1 MKHVFLPFGLDGVDK
16 APLEVA
22 AHLAEHYDGRAIA
35 MFYPRPVESPL
46 VDPMGVGII
55 DYADQGP
62 DLAREADTALATMRA
77 RIQGLGAGAERVMLH
92 DQPLKARFG
101 IGEQARLFDL
111 TVVGKAEET
120 DWRAVFETA
129 LFEGGRPVMLVP
141 TGWTRPSGDTV
152 GVAWN
157 RSTETARLIGQS
169 LPVLRAAKRAVVIE
183 IEGWAMPG
191 PDGTALVNY
200 LKLHGVAAESGTG
213 AAIDARP
220 RAGRSRPG
228 RGGRHRPAAE
238 GRLHPEPAEADDL
251 RRRHQRHHCR
261 RHHAGRVRALT
272 TEIPDERQR
281 VRYRRYWRP
290 QT

>member
-1 MKHVFLPFGLDGVDK
+1 MKHVFLPFGLDGVER

-22 AHLAEHYDGRAIA
+22 AHLAERYDGRAVA

-62 DLAREADTALATMRA
+62 DLAREADTALAAMRA
-77 RIQGLGAGAERVMLH
+77 RIQGLGAGAERVTLSET
-92 DQPLKARFG
+92 PLKARFG

-111 TVVGKAEET
+111 TVVGKSDET

-141 TGWTRPSGDTV
+141 VGWTRPSGDTV

-169 LPVLRAAKRAVVIE
+169 LPLLRAAKRAVVIE
-183 IEGWAMPG
+183 IEGWSIPG
-191 PDGTALVNY
+191 PDGGALVDY
-200 LKLHGVAAESGTG
+200 LRLHGVAAEGV
-213 AAIDARP
+213 AAP
-220 RAGRSRPG
+220 RSMRGPG
-228 RGGRHRPAAE
+228 
-238 GRLHPEPAEADDL
+238 LDVLDQAEASGVDL
-251 RRRHQRHHCR
+251 LLKGAYTQSR
-261 RHHAGRVRALT
+261 L
-272 TEIPDERQR
+272 RQMIFGGATSDIIADATMP
-281 VRYRRYWRP
+281 VVFAH
-290 QT
+290 

>member
-1 MKHVFLPFGLDGVDK
+1 MKHVFLPFGLDGVER

-22 AHLAEHYDGRAIA
+22 AHLAERFDGRAVA

-62 DLAREADTALATMRA
+62 DLAREADTALTAMRG
-77 RIQGLGAGAERVMLH
+77 RISGLGATAGRVVLN

-101 IGEQARLFDL
+101 IGEHARLFDL

-129 LFEGGRPVMLVP
+129 LFEGGRSVMLTP
-141 TGWTRPSGDTV
+141 IGWTRPSGDTV

-169 LPVLRAAKRAVVIE
+169 MPLLRAAKKVVVIE
-183 IEGWAMPG
+183 IEGWSVPG
-191 PDGTALVNY
+191 PDGAALVDY
-200 LKLHGVAAESGTG
+200 LKLHGVAAEVAMGSRS
-213 AAIDARP
+213 AR
-220 RAGRSRPG
+220 GPG
-228 RGGRHRPAAE
+228 
-238 GRLHPEPAEADDL
+238 LDVLDQAEAAGVDL
-251 RRRHQRHHCR
+251 LVKGAYTQSR
-261 RHHAGRVRALT
+261 L
-272 TEIPDERQR
+272 RQMIFGGATSDIIADATMP
-281 VRYRRYWRP
+281 VVFAH
-290 QT
+290 

>member
-22 AHLAEHYDGRAIA
+22 AHLAEHYDGRAVA

-62 DLAREADTALATMRA
+62 DLAREADTALAAMRA
-77 RIQGLGAGAERVMLH
+77 RIAGLGTGAERVVLH
-92 DQPLKARFG
+92 GQPLKARFG

-191 PDGTALVNY
+191 PDGAALVHY
-200 LKLHGVAAESGTG
+200 LTLHGVAAELVQ
-213 AAIDARP
+213 AP
-220 RAGRSRPG
+220 RSMRGPG
-228 RGGRHRPAAE
+228 
-238 GRLHPEPAEADDL
+238 LDVLDQAEAAGIDL
-251 RRRHQRHHCR
+251 LLKGAYTQSR
-261 RHHAGRVRALT
+261 L
-272 TEIPDERQR
+272 RQMIFGGATSDIIADATMP
-281 VRYRRYWRP
+281 VVFAH
-290 QT
+290 

>member
-1 MKHVFLPFGLDGVDK
+1 MKHIFLPFGLDGVER

-22 AHLAEHYDGRAIA
+22 AHLAERHSGRAVA

-62 DLAREADTALATMRA
+62 DLVREADTALASMRT
-77 RIQGLGAGAERVMLH
+77 RIEALGGAAVTLSE
-92 DQPLKARFG
+92 QPLKARFG

-111 TVVGKAEET
+111 TVVSKADET

-141 TGWTRPSGDTV
+141 VGWDRPTGDVV

-169 LPVLRAAKRAVVIE
+169 LPILRAAKKAVVIE
-183 IEGWAMPG
+183 IEGWSVPG
-191 PDGTALVNY
+191 PDGGALVDY
-200 LKLHGVAAESGTG
+200 LKLHGVAAEGVTG
-213 AAIDARP
+213 P
-220 RAGRSRPG
+220 RSMRGPG
-228 RGGRHRPAAE
+228 
-238 GRLHPEPAEADDL
+238 LDVLDQAEAAGVDL
-251 RRRHQRHHCR
+251 LLKGAYTQSR
-261 RHHAGRVRALT
+261 L
-272 TEIPDERQR
+272 RQMIFGGATSDIIADATMP
-281 VRYRRYWRP
+281 VVFAH
-290 QT
+290 

>member
-1 MKHVFLPFGLDGVDK
+1 MKHVFLPFGLDGVER

-22 AHLAEHYDGRAIA
+22 VHLADRYDGRAVA

-62 DLAREADTALATMRA
+62 DLAREAEQAVAAMRA
-77 RIQGLGAGAERVMLH
+77 RIQGLGAAGDRATLSDR
-92 DQPLKARFG
+92 PLKARFG

-111 TVVGKAEET
+111 TVVGKSDET

-141 TGWTRPSGDTV
+141 VGWTRPSGDTV

-169 LPVLRAAKRAVVIE
+169 LPILRAAKRAVVIE
-183 IEGWAMPG
+183 IEGWSIPG
-191 PDGTALVNY
+191 PDGATLVDY
-200 LKLHGVAAESGTG
+200 LRLHGVAAE
-213 AAIDARP
+213 AVMAQ
-220 RAGRSRPG
+220 RSMRGPG
-228 RGGRHRPAAE
+228 
-238 GRLHPEPAEADDL
+238 LDVLDQAEASGVDL
-251 RRRHQRHHCR
+251 LLKGAYTQSR
-261 RHHAGRVRALT
+261 L
-272 TEIPDERQR
+272 RQMIFGGATSDIIADATMP
-281 VRYRRYWRP
+281 VVFAH
-290 QT
+290 